1 MYLVDNVLYNKLS
14 LNTNL
19 NIDKESLSRTQNIAI
34 KPNINIHNKHAPSSY
49 LTYPDPRPQ
58 PPTPLAQP
66 PYAPPPAP
74 PPPLPA
80 QPLYPPPPAPTL
92 APTPLSQ
99 FPQAPA
105 PTYHNILTNSNIYN
119 NLEEPNTSSTIPKM
133 DVIYMD
139 YDNLAK
145 IDNANSNMDNNNLQE
160 SNASKIEDWE
170 KKEHEWIENV
180 QSDLNH
186 AQPALP
192 QREYTH
198 TRTTTISTTFS
209 ITSFTTYTTTDRVH
223 THTTTFSITSFTTCT
238 TTDRVH
244 TTTFSITSCTTY
256 TTTDRVHTHTTTFST
271 TTTIQYTYALRI

>member
-1 MYLVDNVLYNKLS
+1 MKTKTSFKHMYLVDNVLYNKLS

-58 PPTPLAQP
+58 PPTPPAQP

-74 PPPLPA
+74 I
-80 QPLYPPPPAPTL
+80 L

-99 FPQAPA
+99 FPHTPG

-160 SNASKIEDWE
+160 SNASNASKIEDWE

-198 TRTTTISTTFS
+198 THAQPPFQQPSQLHHSPPTLPQIE
-209 ITSFTTYTTTDRVH
+209 Y
-223 THTTTFSITSFTTCT
+223 THT
-238 TTDRVH
+238 
-244 TTTFSITSCTTY
+244 
-256 TTTDRVHTHTTTFST
+256 HTHTTTFST
-271 TTTIQYTYALRI
+271 TTTIQYTYAHRI